1 MKHNVHF
8 YVTVRV
14 VVKDVEA
21 DGQLEAIDKA
31 EKILLPKLNH
41 GMLDNYSGHP
51 TEYADEVTGYLV
63 DEQGDE
69 EYLQTRAYDQD
80 KKPSQLS
87 ATTGTPI

>member
-14 VVKDVEA
+14 VVEDVEA
-21 DGQLEAIDKA
+21 DSQREAIDEA

-41 GMLDNYSGHP
+41 GMLDSYSGHP
-51 TEYADEVTGYLV
+51 TEYADEVIGYLV

-69 EYLQTRAYDQD
+69 EYLQTRAYDQN
-80 KKPSQLS
+80 KNPGKLS
-87 ATTGTPI
+87 PTTGTPI